1 MTRVWVKIFAVGLLL
16 LGAAGL
22 AACGVKVGPM
32 QELVIEEPLGGSA
45 VMEVVVKMGAG
56 SLGVEPGAPGLLSG
70 VIRYNVASW
79 KPTVK
84 RSESRLT
91 IEQGSPR
98 SFATWPGSITNQWQL
113 RLGKAPLALVVTAG
127 AYDGRYELGGL
138 TLTSLHI
145 KDGAAKA
152 RVTFSEPNPGRLQKF
167 DYETGASTVTL
178 NGLGNA
184 NFELLEFT
192 GGAGEYTLDFS
203 GELRMDGR
211 VRVKTGASKVRLVIP
226 AGVAVQVHVE
236 GSLNDVST
244 EGTWTKTD
252 KIYRTEIPEGPV
264 KGDLDIVVELSVGK
278 LELVVQ

>member
-1 MTRVWVKIFAVGLLL
+1 MTGAWGKVFTVGLLL
-16 LGAAGL
+16 LGAVGL
-22 AACGVKVGPM
+22 AACGVKVGPL

-45 VMEVVVKMGAG
+45 VTEVVVKMGAG
-56 SLGVEPGAPGLLSG
+56 SLQVEPGASGLLSG

-84 RSESRLT
+84 RSDSRVT
-91 IEQGSPR
+91 VEQGSPK
-98 SFATWPGSITNQWQL
+98 SFAAWPGSITNRWEL

-138 TLTSLHI
+138 TLASLHI

-152 RVTFSEPNPGRLQKF
+152 RVAFSQPNPGRLKRF
-167 DYETGASTVTL
+167 EYETGASTVSL
-178 NGLGNA
+178 SGLANA
-184 NFELLEFT
+184 NFEWLEFT

-203 GELRMDGR
+203 GELRTDGR
-211 VRVKTGASKVRLVIP
+211 VRIKAGASKVRLVIP
-226 AGVAVQVHVE
+226 AGVAVQVQVE

-252 KIYRTEIPEGPV
+252 KTYRIEVPEDQI
-264 KGDLDIVVELSVGK
+264 KGNLDIVV
-278 LELVVQ
+278 